1 MCNPNNPTSRL
12 MSVSDIDKI
21 VNYCFNKNIQVII
34 DETYIEF
41 VTDHREKSAAS
52 LTDKYNNLSVLRG
65 TSKFFCCPG
74 LRLGYAITG
83 NEFLK
88 NNLKSTMSPWAVSS
102 IAEAAGQF
110 MISDHDYISE
120 ISEKM
125 NLERIRMYN
134 SFNGSGTFRAYKP
147 EANFMLLK
155 ILDDDLSSS
164 EIFEKA
170 IKKGLM
176 IRDCSDFIGL
186 SDRFIRFCF
195 LLPDED
201 DKLVDLLLS

>member
-1 MCNPNNPTSRL
+1 MGFALVILKT
-12 MSVSDIDKI
+12 
-21 VNYCFNKNIQVII
+21 IQTRDV
-34 DETYIEF
+34 
-41 VTDHREKSAAS
+41 
-52 LTDKYNNLSVLRG
+52 
-65 TSKFFCCPG
+65 
-74 LRLGYAITG
+74 
-83 NEFLK
+83 
-88 NNLKSTMSPWAVSS
+88 S
-102 IAEAAGQF
+102 IAESKPTGSNTSAPNGF
-110 MISDHDYISE
+110 SE
-120 ISEKM
+120 TNDASFIGSIKNITYPPM
-125 NLERIRMYN
+125 STSGKIKKVDG
-134 SFNGSGTFRAYKP
+134 FNGSRTFRAYKP